1 MSGGKGGSSTQTVEI
16 PEYIEEAAQRNLNKA
31 ERISQIGYVPY
42 YGPDVAAFTPMQQ
55 AGFQNTADVA
65 GAFGMATPVSQR
77 DIMGGMGAP
86 TQYANGVMGYSSQPL
101 YQQSLDQF
109 AAARPSQKA
118 YIDSFFID
126 PSSGQYAYQP
136 FDYTQT
142 ETLAS
147 AARRVAAEEAAE
159 REAVRAAEEEA
170 FRLANMGPAPG
181 DPGMSG
187 NPQFDPDMPGGYNTE
202 GSFDLGGILNAM
214 PAARAVD
221 VLKGKSFIPKD
232 TPKSKVR
239 TNSNIPTELGR
250 DFIGMANPGF
260 SPGVGSGGFAGS
272 VGGSYGSDPSAA
284 DSGEGTYG
292 GDFGGPGSF
301 GGEGGGWAN

>member
-1 MSGGKGGSSTQTVEI
+1 
-16 PEYIEEAAQRNLNKA
+16 
-31 ERISQIGYVPY
+31 
-42 YGPDVAAFTPMQQ
+42 
-55 AGFQNTADVA
+55 
-65 GAFGMATPVSQR
+65 
-77 DIMGGMGAP
+77 
-86 TQYANGVMGYSSQPL
+86 
-101 YQQSLDQF
+101 
-109 AAARPSQKA
+109 
-118 YIDSFFID
+118 
-126 PSSGQYAYQP
+126 
-136 FDYTQT
+136 
-142 ETLAS
+142 
-147 AARRVAAEEAAE
+147 
-159 REAVRAAEEEA
+159 
-170 FRLANMGPAPG
+170 
-181 DPGMSG
+181 MSG

-214 PAARAVD
+214 PAARIAD
-221 VLKGKSFIPKD
+221 VLQGKPFIPTD